1 MANQIISIKK
11 VLVAVIGDNRA
22 SKYQQKVDEGLST
35 DGSSI
40 YQAAL
45 THLLSGQ
52 TEKAI
57 IHIVYGLDLDRNN
70 MQLLHL
76 SKTMLLSI
84 SEYLYENNT
93 EVYRQKYPDLHKAEQ
108 DLTKNEREY
117 EKNIELNNKKL
128 DSLEKEL
135 ESSKPTFLTLKNL
148 FIIYFFKKKRI
159 SKEIEKIEEN
169 ISYYNDELSEIRKT
183 LKTISPLVKVDE
195 YSKILGLIIEICTFP
210 TRYEWVLTK
219 K

>member
-1 MANQIISIKK
+1 MANELISIKK
-11 VLVAVIGDNRA
+11 VLSAVIGEARSA
-22 SKYQQKVDEGLST
+22 KYLQKTDPNLS
-35 DGSSI
+35 DGNSI

-45 THLLSGQ
+45 THLLSGK

-76 SKTMLLSI
+76 CKTMLLSI
-84 SEYLYENNT
+84 SEYLFENNT

-108 DLTKNEREY
+108 DLNKNEREY
-117 EKNIELNNKKL
+117 DKLLEVANNKL
-128 DSLEKEL
+128 TTITEDLEN
-135 ESSKPTFLTLKNL
+135 SKPTFLSFNKF
-148 FIIYFFKKKRI
+148 FIVYFFKSRKLN
-159 SKEIEKIEEN
+159 KELEKIEEN
-169 ISYYNDELSEIRKT
+169 ISFYNDELSEIRKT
-183 LKTISPLVKVDE
+183 IKHISPLVKVDE

-210 TRYEWVLTK
+210 SRYEWVFTK

>member
-1 MANQIISIKK
+1 MANEIISIKK
-11 VLVAVIGDNRA
+11 VLSAVIGESRSA
-22 SKYQQKVDEGLST
+22 KYMQKTDPGLS
-35 DGSSI
+35 DGNSV

-45 THLLSGQ
+45 THLLSGK

-76 SKTMLLSI
+76 CKTMLLSI
-84 SEYLYENNT
+84 SEYLFENNT

-108 DLTKNEREY
+108 DLNKNEREY
-117 EKNIELNNKKL
+117 EKLLEVATSKIEAL
-128 DSLEKEL
+128 SQEL
-135 ESSKPTFLTLKNL
+135 EDRKPSFLTLKNL
-148 FIIYFFKKKRI
+148 FIIYFFKSKKLT
-159 SKEIEKIEEN
+159 KEIDKLEEN
-169 ISYYNDELSEIRKT
+169 ISFYNDELSEIKKT
-183 LKTISPLVKVDE
+183 IKHISPLVKVDE

-210 TRYEWVLTK
+210 SRYEWVLSK

>member
-1 MANQIISIKK
+1 MANQMISIKK
-11 VLVAVIGDNRA
+11 VLSAVIGDKR
-22 SKYQQKVDEGLST
+22 SVKYLDST
-35 DGSSI
+35 DSGLTDGNSI

-45 THLLSGQ
+45 THLLSGK
-52 TEKAI
+52 TERAI
-57 IHIVYGLDLDRNN
+57 LHVIYGLDLDRNN

-93 EVYRQKYPDLHKAEQ
+93 EVYRLKYPDFHKAEQ
-108 DLTKNEREY
+108 
-117 EKNIELNNKKL
+117 ELNKKDREINKLL
-128 DSLEKEL
+128 DSAQSSLNSCTKLLET
-135 ESSKPTFLTLKNL
+135 SKPTFLTFKNL
-148 FIIYFFKKKRI
+148 FVIYFFKSKKLRKNIEQLEEDI
-159 SKEIEKIEEN
+159 SN
-169 ISYYNDELSEIRKT
+169 YNDELSEIKKA
-183 LKTISPLVKVDE
+183 LKHISPLVKVDE

>member
-1 MANQIISIKK
+1 MTNQKIAIKK
-11 VLVAVIGDNRA
+11 VLSAVIGDKRSA
-22 SKYQQKVDEGLST
+22 KYLDKTDPGLT
-35 DGSSI
+35 DGNSI

-45 THLLSGQ
+45 TYLLSGK

-57 IHIVYGLDLDRNN
+57 LHIVYGLDIDRNN

-93 EVYRQKYPDLHKAEQ
+93 EVYRLKYPDLHKAEQ
-108 DLTKNEREY
+108 DLIKREREC
-117 EKNIELNNKKL
+117 NNL
-128 DSLEKEL
+128 LETANSDLSLYTKDL
-135 ESSKPTFLTLKNL
+135 ETSKPTFLTFKNL
-148 FIIYFFKKKRI
+148 FIIYFFKSKRLKKSIETLEEDI
-159 SKEIEKIEEN
+159 SN
-169 ISYYNDELSEIRKT
+169 YNDELSEIKKT
-183 LKTISPLVKVDE
+183 LKHISPLVKVDE
-195 YSKILGLIIEICTFP
+195 FSKILGLIIEICTFP

>member
-1 MANQIISIKK
+1 MANELISIKK
-11 VLVAVIGDNRA
+11 VLSAVIGETRSA
-22 SKYQQKVDEGLST
+22 KYLQKTDPNLS
-35 DGSSI
+35 DGNSI

-45 THLLSGQ
+45 THLLSGK

-76 SKTMLLSI
+76 CKTMLLSI
-84 SEYLYENNT
+84 SEYLFENNT

-108 DLTKNEREY
+108 DLNKNEREY
-117 EKNIELNNKKL
+117 DKLLEVANNKL
-128 DSLEKEL
+128 NSISEDLEN
-135 ESSKPTFLTLKNL
+135 SKPTFLSFNKF
-148 FIIYFFKKKRI
+148 FIVYFFKSRKLN
-159 SKEIEKIEEN
+159 KEMEKLEEN
-169 ISYYNDELSEIRKT
+169 ISFYNDELSEIRKT
-183 LKTISPLVKVDE
+183 IKHISPLVKVDE

-210 TRYEWVLTK
+210 SRYEWVFTK

>member
-1 MANQIISIKK
+1 MANELISIKK
-11 VLVAVIGDNRA
+11 VLSAVIGEARSA
-22 SKYQQKVDEGLST
+22 KYLQKTDPNLS
-35 DGSSI
+35 DGNSI

-45 THLLSGQ
+45 THLLSGK

-76 SKTMLLSI
+76 CKTMLLSI
-84 SEYLYENNT
+84 SEYLFENNT

-108 DLTKNEREY
+108 DLNKNEREY
-117 EKNIELNNKKL
+117 DKLLEVANNKL
-128 DSLEKEL
+128 TAITEDLEN
-135 ESSKPTFLTLKNL
+135 SKPTFLSFNKF
-148 FIIYFFKKKRI
+148 FIVYFFKSRRLN
-159 SKEIEKIEEN
+159 KELEKIEEN
-169 ISYYNDELSEIRKT
+169 ISFYNDELSEIRKT
-183 LKTISPLVKVDE
+183 IKHISPLVKVDE

-210 TRYEWVLTK
+210 SRYEWVFTK

>member
-1 MANQIISIKK
+1 MANQMISIKK
-11 VLVAVIGDNRA
+11 VLSAVIGDSRA
-22 SKYQQKVDEGLST
+22 TKYLQKTDEGLT
-35 DGSSI
+35 NDAGSI

-45 THLLSGQ
+45 THLLSGK
-52 TEKAI
+52 TERAI
-57 IHIVYGLDLDRNN
+57 IHIVYGLDIDRNN

-108 DLTKNEREY
+108 ELAKNEKEY
-117 EKNIELNNKKL
+117 DKNIELSKKR
-128 DSLEKEL
+128 LEAISKEL
-135 ESSKPTFLTLKNL
+135 EDSKPSFFTLKNL
-148 FIIYFFKKKRI
+148 FVIYFFKSRRI
-159 SKEIEKIEEN
+159 NKEIEKLEEN
-169 ISYYNDELSEIRKT
+169 ISYYNDELSEIKRN
-183 LKTISPLVKVDE
+183 LKHISPLVKVDE

-210 TRYEWVLTK
+210 TRYEWVLSK